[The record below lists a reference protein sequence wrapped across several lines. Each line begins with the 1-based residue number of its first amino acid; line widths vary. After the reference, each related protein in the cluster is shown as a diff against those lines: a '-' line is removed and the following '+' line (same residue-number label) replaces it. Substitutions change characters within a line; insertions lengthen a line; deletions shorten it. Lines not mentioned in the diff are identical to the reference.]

1 MIETIL
7 PAAAI
12 AVEECDG
19 PGGRSHPDHAAE
31 DETPFPEE
39 EAVIRDAVPKR
50 RDEFRAV
57 RRCARRAL
65 ARLGHAPAPLL
76 PGPAGAPTWPA
87 GVVGSM
93 THCAGY
99 GAAAVAERS
108 QLSTLGIDAE
118 ADEPLPDGVLH
129 LVARPDEITHLSAV
143 ASAGTFHA
151 DRLLFSAK
159 ESVYKAWY
167 PLTQRWLDF
176 DDVSVTIDRDGRRF
190 DAVVLTPSA
199 GPFRRYAGAWTVGS
213 GLILTACVLAAT
225 A

>member
-7 PAAAI
+7 PAAAH
-12 AVEECDG
+12 AVEEFDG
-19 PGGRSHPDHAAE
+19 PGARSRPDHAAE
-31 DETPFPEE
+31 DETPSPEE

-76 PGPAGAPTWPA
+76 PGSAGAPTWPA

-99 GAAAVAERS
+99 RAAAVADRS
-108 QLSTLGIDAE
+108 QLSTIGIDAE
-118 ADEPLPDGVLH
+118 SDEPLPDGVLR
-129 LVARPDEITHLSAV
+129 LVARPDEIPHLSGV
-143 ASAGTFHA
+143 ASAGPFHA

-176 DDVSVTIDRDGRRF
+176 DDVSVTIDRDGGRF
-190 DAVVLTPSA
+190 DAVVLAPNA
-199 GPFRRYAGAWTVGS
+199 GPFRRYAGGWTIGS